1 MFKRVA
7 LFVGTNVA
15 VLALIA
21 IVSNVLGVERWLAGQ
36 GSDLDLTS
44 LLIFSA
50 IVGFAGSFVSLA
62 ISKWSAK
69 MATGA
74 KVIEQP
80 STPTE
85 SLTRESR
92 WRRR

>member
-50 IVGFAGSFVSLA
+50 IVGFPRCFRVPA
-62 ISKWSAK
+62 
-69 MATGA
+69 AT
-74 KVIEQP
+74 Q
-80 STPTE
+80 
-85 SLTRESR
+85 
-92 WRRR
+92 